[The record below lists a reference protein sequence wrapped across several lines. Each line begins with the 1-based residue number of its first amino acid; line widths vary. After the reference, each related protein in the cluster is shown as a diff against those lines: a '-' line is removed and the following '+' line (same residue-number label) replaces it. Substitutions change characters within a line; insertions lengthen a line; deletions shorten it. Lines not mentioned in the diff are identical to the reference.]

1 MKYLEKKYVIYL
13 ELIIWKFK
21 PKQFVQTNT
30 RFERKCETNRP
41 LTIDEHISW
50 ILYYHDGQINGIN
63 KSNLVIES
71 FKMNNEGIAI
81 CQVND
86 KNGKIIDEKH
96 FFMTN
101 DRKFKRH

>member
-21 PKQFVQTNT
+21 PKQFLQINT
-30 RFERKCETNRP
+30 RFERKCEINRP

-50 ILYYHDGQINGIN
+50 ILYYYDGRMNVINN
-63 KSNLVIES
+63 SNLVIDS
-71 FKMNNEGIAI
+71 FTVDNEGIAI
-81 CQVND
+81 CQIID

-96 FFMTN
+96 FSMIN
-101 DRKFKRH
+101 DRKF